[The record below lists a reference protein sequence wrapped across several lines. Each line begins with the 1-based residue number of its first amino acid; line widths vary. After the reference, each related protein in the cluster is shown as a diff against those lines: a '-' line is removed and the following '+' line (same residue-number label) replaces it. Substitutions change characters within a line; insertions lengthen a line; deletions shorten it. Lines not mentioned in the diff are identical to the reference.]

1 VPARAGP
8 EAEVELM
15 AIDTDEEAQRLR
27 FPGSPTIRV
36 DGRDLFPC
44 RIGRGTRSV
53 AGCTPPRKACGVR
66 PPPRCSRKR
75 RSSKGARVNQHVW
88 AVPPSDAVAALPVC
102 STAPIHRGPREARIK
117 NRRSSRTV
125 ACPGPWRCEGW
136 PLVEIVRGRDLL
148 ERPA

>member
-1 VPARAGP
+1 MPARAGP

-27 FPGSPTIRV
+27 FPGSPRIRV
-36 DGRDLFPC
+36 DGRDLFTC

-88 AVPPSDAVAALPVC
+88 AVTPSDAVAALPVC
-102 STAPIHRGPREARIK
+102 STAPIHRGPARLASKIDVVVERLRVRDRGGAK
-117 NRRSSRTV
+117 D
-125 ACPGPWRCEGW
+125 G
-136 PLVEIVRGRDLL
+136 PLVEIVRGQGIL